1 MRMDVRREMYVAA
14 VRLALALSLGAVLL
28 AVALQSVGELS
39 TPRFVSAVAVVGVVT
54 SWMVTG
60 RVERE
65 TQTVS
70 RG

>member
-1 MRMDVRREMYVAA
+1 MDVRRDMYAAA
-14 VRLALALSLGAVLL
+14 VRLALVLSLGAVLL

-39 TPRFVSAVAVVGVVT
+39 TPRFVSAVAVVGFVT

-70 RG
+70 RR

>member
-1 MRMDVRREMYVAA
+1 MDVRRDMYVAA
-14 VRLALALSLGAVLL
+14 VRLALVLSLGAVLL

-39 TPRFVSAVAVVGVVT
+39 TPRFVSAVAVVGFVT
-54 SWMVTG
+54 SWMITG

>member
-1 MRMDVRREMYVAA
+1 MAMDVRREMYVAA
-14 VRLALALSLGAVLL
+14 VRLALVLSLAAVLV
-28 AVALQSVGELS
+28 AVALQSVGQLS
-39 TPRFVSAVAVVGVVT
+39 TPRFVSAVAVVGFVT

-60 RVERE
+60 RVERA

>member
-1 MRMDVRREMYVAA
+1 MYVAA
-14 VRLALALSLGAVLL
+14 VRLAVVLSLAAVLL

-39 TPRFVSAVAVVGVVT
+39 TPRFVSAVAVVGFVT

>member
-1 MRMDVRREMYVAA
+1 MDVRREMYAAA
-14 VRLALALSLGAVLL
+14 VRLALVLSLGAVLL

-39 TPRFVSAVAVVGVVT
+39 TPRFVSAVAVVGFVT

-70 RG
+70 RR